1 VDVEMLLDLAF
12 ERALL
17 LFENLD
23 VPLDLPAQFAFL
35 QFKQPPL
42 LFEFPLEELKG
53 WERHVG
59 LTLHDD

>member
-1 VDVEMLLDLAF
+1 VGVELLLDLPL

-17 LFENLD
+17 LFKKLD
-23 VPLDLPAQFAFL
+23 VPLNLPAQLAFL
-35 QFKQPPL
+35 QFKQAPL

-59 LTLHDD
+59 VNAAQ